1 MQETKVTLIYF
12 GLSLF
17 IFLALI
23 PWIVGMDLAVISI
36 QVLAIFGGVVVAFLG
51 GLIWGWDDQF
61 ITPSNL
67 WYAIGFSLL
76 GFGVILLS
84 RNFLPYSLIL
94 LIISLQAYLYFE
106 ISNSDYYKNNI
117 KYSQARK
124 LITNLV
130 TICCITS
137 LAFIYNPYT

>member
-1 MQETKVTLIYF
+1 MQETKVTLIYS

-17 IFLALI
+17 VFLALV
-23 PWIVGMDLAVISI
+23 PWIVDMDLALISI

-51 GLIWGWDDQF
+51 GLIWGWDDQL
-61 ITPSNL
+61 ITTYKL
-67 WYAIGFSLL
+67 WYAIGFSIL

-84 RNFLPYSLIL
+84 YSSLPSSLIL
-94 LIISLQAYLYFE
+94 LIIALQAYLSFE
-106 ISNSDYYKNNI
+106 LSNSDYYQNII

-124 LITNLV
+124 LTTNLV